1 MATTGFWP
9 VKGRLKDVMNYAQNP
24 DKTTDKRYLD
34 ADLAAALDYV
44 ADSGKTDQTMYV
56 TGINCPKKRAY
67 EHMMTTKRRYGKLG
81 GNVAYHGY
89 QSFKTGEVTPEEAHR
104 IGIETAKRMWGSE
117 YEVVVTTHLNT
128 ENVHN
133 HMVVNSVS
141 FKTGRKF
148 ENHISD
154 HYKLREISDAVCR
167 EHQKSVLEN
176 APFYGGGKKRYWVEK
191 SGQLTHREMLKRDID
206 EAIAHS
212 YKESYFIGYLQSLG
226 YEFVRGYD
234 YAHPSVKAPSWQ
246 RPIRI
251 DSLGKEYTREAINE
265 RLYQNLGRGIRFAN
279 YQQPSSRR
287 RPLLVV
293 LEGYPQYRQM
303 DGFTMF
309 FQLIVALV
317 KWLMGIP
324 QEEVRHNTPLSPELR
339 AAWRKIDQISE
350 ETHFLCKNH
359 IVTETDFHAY
369 EKQVD
374 DRIRELTQERQKLRN
389 KLRRAKAPEEANEL
403 KEQCKEITRQ
413 MAPYRKDKRLCERI
427 RKRQPELKQA
437 VEIELQMECGYGRQI
452 NQNYISNRKDY
463 SR

>member
-9 VKGRLKDVMNYAQNP
+9 VKNRLKEVIDYARNP
-24 DKTTDKRYLD
+24 DKTIERKYLD
-34 ADLAAALDYV
+34 DDLYATLEYAANAD
-44 ADSGKTDQTMYV
+44 KTDETMYV
-56 TGINCPKKRAY
+56 SGINCSKSRAY
-67 EHMMTTKRRYGKLG
+67 EEMTAVKKRFGERGKV
-81 GNVAYHGY
+81 VAYHGY
-89 QSFKTGEVTPEEAHR
+89 QSFLTGEVTPAEAHE
-104 IGIETAKRMWGSE
+104 IGLQTARRMWGDR
-117 YEVVVTTHLNT
+117 YQVVVTTHLNSD
-128 ENVHN
+128 NLHN
-133 HMVVNSVS
+133 HFVINATS
-141 FKTGRKF
+141 FVDGKKYRNKIG
-148 ENHISD
+148 D
-154 HYKLREISDAVCR
+154 HMELRRVSDAVCR

-191 SGQLTHREMLKRDID
+191 SGQLTHREILKRDID

-226 YEFVRGYD
+226 YEFIRGYD

-251 DSLGKEYTREAINE
+251 DSLGKEYTREAIND

-293 LEGYPQYRQM
+293 LERYPQYRQM

-369 EKQVD
+369 ENQID
-374 DRIRELTQERQKLRN
+374 DRIHELTQERQKLRN

-437 VEIELQMECGYGRQI
+437 VEIELQMEHGYGRQI
-452 NQNYISNRKDY
+452 NPKQYERNQER
-463 SR
+463 